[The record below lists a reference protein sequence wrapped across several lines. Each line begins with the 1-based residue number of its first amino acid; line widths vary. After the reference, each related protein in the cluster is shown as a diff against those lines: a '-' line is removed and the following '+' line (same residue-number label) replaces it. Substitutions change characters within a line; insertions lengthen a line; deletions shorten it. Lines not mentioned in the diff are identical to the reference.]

1 MVDNEPVLSPDTKSK
16 SKFGIS
22 YGGLTVCV
30 WNSVVSQGVWGS
42 VVSWGCIRYFW
53 VLKFRLVGGNVEM
66 RKGMGEWERN
76 RSGWKAAFLVRKRR
90 EAFFKVEG
98 GASQETK
105 WQSGQFQFQC
115 QFRTNPGE
123 VCDCLQAITHTSPGI
138 VRPRYVCKL
147 TDAEDCT
154 TLLLGSE
161 NVDAKNSRVIKRLF
175 QCESQ

>member
-115 QFRTNPGE
+115 KQS
-123 VCDCLQAITHTSPGI
+123 HTSPGF